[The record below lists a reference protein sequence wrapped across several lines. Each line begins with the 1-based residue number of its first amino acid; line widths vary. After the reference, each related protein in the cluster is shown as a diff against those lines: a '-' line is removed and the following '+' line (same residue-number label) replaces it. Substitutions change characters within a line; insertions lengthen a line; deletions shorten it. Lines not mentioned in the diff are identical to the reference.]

1 LLSETEAIGGK
12 SAAVARVQIG
22 FESRESFLRRMAV
35 VLADPLRLKIV
46 TELFLREMS
55 PTLFFDEFGGG
66 SVTRVARHFEVLVK
80 HGWLRFIRSETGGKR
95 RGGVEGFYRARELAV
110 FDNETWAALP
120 YSVRVEFSST
130 IFDQFAER
138 VTEAMRAGTFDARD
152 DRHFTWSAV
161 LLDETGWA
169 RVTAAVDALFESLSE
184 EQEDAKLR
192 VHKSG
197 EKPFLATVS
206 LAAFESPR
214 PKAIGENEQI
224 AVSLPERTVCLHPFS
239 RRISRVISDPVCLR
253 IVTELN
259 LQAMSPTGFHKKF
272 GGSSKTGIYRRF
284 ALLTELGWL
293 TKVDEKTGG
302 ARRGAKESFFRATGP
317 VVFDNSNWADLS
329 DSLKTTFSWTIFEQ
343 FSNEF
348 KRAMDAGTLDAR
360 VERHLSWSLLLLDE
374 FGWENVIAALD
385 ALFAFVGEE
394 QAAARERM
402 VGSREEKIRVTVGL
416 GGFESPKDAAKAF

>member
-1 LLSETEAIGGK
+1 M
-12 SAAVARVQIG
+12 ARVQIG

-55 PTLFFDEFGGG
+55 PKLFFEEFGGG
-66 SVTRVARHFEVLVK
+66 SLPRVARHFEVLIK

-110 FDNETWAALP
+110 FDNKTWADLP
-120 YSVRVEFSST
+120 YSIRVEFSST

-138 VTEAMRAGTFDARD
+138 VTEAMRAGTFDARN

-161 LLDETGWA
+161 LLDETGWK
-169 RVTAAVDALFESLSE
+169 RVTTAVDALFESLSE

-197 EKPFLATVS
+197 EEPFLATVS

-214 PKAIGENEQI
+214 PGAEGGDEQI
-224 AVSLPERTVCLHPFS
+224 GASLPTSPVCLHPFS
-239 RRISRVISDPVCLR
+239 RRISRVISDPVCLS

-259 LQAMSPTGFHKKF
+259 LQAMSPTGFHRKF
-272 GGSSKTGIYRRF
+272 GCGSRNAIYRRF
-284 ALLTELGWL
+284 NLLAELGWL

-302 ARRGAKESFFRATGP
+302 PRRGATESFFRATGLGP
-317 VVFDNSNWADLS
+317 QLAWRSSAAIDDAPSAD
-329 DSLKTTFSWTIFEQ
+329 
-343 FSNEF
+343 
-348 KRAMDAGTLDAR
+348 A
-360 VERHLSWSLLLLDE
+360 
-374 FGWENVIAALD
+374 
-385 ALFAFVGEE
+385 
-394 QAAARERM
+394 
-402 VGSREEKIRVTVGL
+402 
-416 GGFESPKDAAKAF
+416 